1 MAEFS
6 RKRRGGLRVRLT
18 PVEVALLTNLLNQL
32 VALVSPSDEVD
43 ADPLASMVGIGT
55 ATSAPDDPAM
65 ARLFPDAYR
74 DDEDKAAEFRRY
86 TELGLRE
93 RKVAA
98 AEQVLAT
105 LAGAGDDGALDV
117 RLRTGDGLAWLTTLN
132 DLRLTLGTR
141 LDISEDWSADL
152 DDLDDDDPRLPM
164 YATYD
169 WLSVLQETLVHA
181 LPEPS

>member
-1 MAEFS
+1 VAEFS

-18 PVEVALLTNLLNQL
+18 PVEVALLTNLLTQL
-32 VALVSPSDEVD
+32 IGLVSPSDEVE

-55 ATSAPDDPAM
+55 ATSAPADPAL

-74 DDEDKAAEFRRY
+74 DDEEQAAEFRRY

-93 RKVAA
+93 SKVAA

-105 LAGAGDDGALDV
+105 LAAAGDDGALDV
-117 RLRTGDGLAWLTTLN
+117 RLPTGAALAWLTSIN

-141 LDISEDWSADL
+141 LDITEDWSAEL
-152 DDLDDDDPRLPM
+152 DSLDDDDPRLPM

>member
-1 MAEFS
+1 VAQFS
-6 RKRRGGLRVRLT
+6 RRRRGGLRVRLT

-32 VALVSPSDEVD
+32 VRLVSPSEEAD
-43 ADPLASMVGIGT
+43 ADPLASLVGIGT
-55 ATSAPDDPAM
+55 ATSAPDDPAL

-98 AEQVLAT
+98 AQQVLTT
-105 LAGAGDDGALDV
+105 LARAGQDGALDV
-117 RLRTGDGLAWLTTLN
+117 RLPAGEELAWLTALN

-141 LDISEDWSADL
+141 LDITEDRSDF

-169 WLSVLQETLVHA
+169 WLSVVQEMLVQA
-181 LPEPS
+181 LPSPG